1 MVLGKRQ
8 HTRNTSHE
16 GVAKPPVVLIV
27 EDERGLA
34 DLYTAI
40 LEDTYTVR
48 TAYTGEQALDLLD
61 DTIDVALIDR
71 RLGDWSGDQLVTAIH
86 NRNLDC
92 QVALVTAVTPDFDIV
107 DLAIDDYLTKPISR
121 EELLE
126 KVEELLLWTKS
137 DINQQELLAL
147 ISKKIALESEKSQAE
162 LEASNEY
169 SKLERW
175 IELAKDRL
183 DLDPEQ
189 VGSGKH
195 RPDACPR
202 CDLRWDISV
211 GDATG
216 FLQIAAY
223 VWKCTMCGNIEEAPD
238 PVNRRV
244 NRR

>member
-1 MVLGKRQ
+1 MVLGERQ
-8 HTRNTSHE
+8 RARTTGHE
-16 GVAKPPVVLIV
+16 DRTKPPVVLIV

-34 DLYTAI
+34 DLYAAI

-61 DTIDVALIDR
+61 NAVDVALIDR
-71 RLGDWSGDQLVTAIH
+71 RLEDWSGDRLVTAIH
-86 NRNLDC
+86 DRNIDC

-107 DLAIDDYLTKPISR
+107 DLAIDDYLTKPVSR

-126 KVEELLLWTKS
+126 TVEELLLWTKS
-137 DINQQELLAL
+137 DINRQELLAL
-147 ISKKIALESEKSQAE
+147 VSKKIALENEKSQAE
-162 LEASNEY
+162 LAASTEY

-175 IELAKDRL
+175 IELATDRL

-189 VGSGKH
+189 MDSGKH

-211 GDATG
+211 GEVTG
-216 FLQIAAY
+216 FLKIAAY

-238 PVNRRV
+238 PANRRV